1 MATLLTIMA
10 VCAAASILAKIWVKM
25 AWAYYSNQYPSNQ
38 EITGRKAAI
47 EILDN
52 SPAGI
57 CCAIQQEKDSNCF
70 YHKDDTIA
78 LTPEVYNGS
87 SILAICVAAHEAGHA
102 LQFLKR
108 DTPLIKLKLFSNATS
123 PMVIV
128 SAVAVVLY
136 LLLKTDTWLLIATLC
151 VVAAL
156 ATRLVLLP
164 IEFGASRIALC
175 ELSNTGCYKEIELR
189 KMRRMLCACAFTYV
203 AGVLD
208 VLLLIFLLVLAIL
221 GSGKKNTSNSK

>member
-10 VCAAASILAKIWVKM
+10 VCAAVSILAKIWVKL

-38 EITGRKAAI
+38 AITGRSAAI

-57 CCAIQQEKDSNCF
+57 CCAVRQEKDSNGF
-70 YHKDDTIA
+70 YYKDDTIA

-102 LQFLKR
+102 LQFSKR

-123 PMVIV
+123 FMVVV
-128 SAVAVVLY
+128 SAIVVILY

-151 VVAAL
+151 VITAL

-164 IEFGASRIALC
+164 IEFGASRIALY
-175 ELSNTGCYKEIELR
+175 ELSNTGNYKDDELR
-189 KMRRMLCACAFTYV
+189 KMRRMLRACAFTYI
-203 AGVLD
+203 AGVFD
-208 VLLLIFLLVLAIL
+208 VLLLIFLLVLAIA
-221 GSGKKNTSNSK
+221 GGGKKNTSRNK